1 MALSRRSA
9 GSTAAAL
16 LLLVVE
22 EMFLRGAERGLLAAP
37 VEEDEEAEAEDEV
50 KARRRSDGAGDV
62 LAVNPA
68 MAIRLPLERVVM
80 TMECWWN
87 GKVG

>member
-1 MALSRRSA
+1 MEPLEHEGSA
-9 GSTAAAL
+9 KSTATPASKGEERSLQFWTAL
-16 LLLVVE
+16 R
-22 EMFLRGAERGLLAAP
+22 FGRI
-37 VEEDEEAEAEDEV
+37 EEDEEAEAEDEV
-50 KARRRSDGAGDV
+50 KARRRSDGAGDL